1 MSALFSP
8 RLFISYSRLDKEAV
22 KPIVSELERR
32 GFRVFLDTS
41 DNDPGD
47 NFVRNL
53 LRELDRCTAVIAVV
67 SKNYSRS
74 RWGQAELYHAV
85 AMGKIAI
92 PLLLNRGSLSG
103 LDEPLQRLLS
113 DIQFVDLEEEGI
125 QSPSGV
131 HLAELLNKARKRHLR
146 EVGRRALSIFALLLV
161 AAVLVGW
168 AVTHSNALEQERRR
182 DSALREV
189 VQANGVLQRERVAD
203 LAGRIAGDRAAIGE
217 LLYLSRD
224 PARRDVTRFNA
235 LAMAGELLR
244 GHKTRRWYVQ
254 GVDANRISLDGV
266 SLTDVSFLG
275 GSWQGARI
283 RDSTFAGVFWT
294 KKRNFS
300 MEGAEFRNVEFF
312 GGEMEG
318 ITAID
323 VSFVNSKFRGMS
335 IDTTN
340 FGKVR
345 FVTEEPKTEGNQII
359 TPDYTLF
366 EHSVLTSQR
375 TPPSPKILDLSLPG
389 DDVLFDGVVFVDCR
403 LEGWFKAEWFRHSS
417 FERCELPASLT
428 REALEQAGNTVG

>member
-1 MSALFSP
+1 MPALFSP
-8 RLFISYSRLDKEAV
+8 RLFISYSRLDSDAV
-22 KPIVSELERR
+22 KPIVNELQHR

-41 DNDPGD
+41 GNDPGD

-53 LRELDRCTAVIAVV
+53 LRELKRCTAVIAVV

-85 AMGKIAI
+85 AMGKIVI
-92 PLLLNRGSLSG
+92 PLLLNRASLSE

-113 DIQFVDLEEEGI
+113 DIQFVDLEGEGI
-125 QSPSGV
+125 QSPHGI
-131 HLAELLNKARKRHLR
+131 HLAGLLNKARQRHR
-146 EVGRRALSIFALLLV
+146 QEVVRRALSILALLLV
-161 AAVLVGW
+161 AVVLVGW
-168 AVTHSNALEQERRR
+168 AVSHSNALEQERRR
-182 DSALREV
+182 DGVLREI
-189 VQANGVLQRERVAD
+189 VQANGVLQHERVAG
-203 LAGRIAGDRAAIGE
+203 LAGRIAGDRSAIGE

-224 PARRDVTRFNA
+224 PARKDVTRFNA
-235 LAMAGELLR
+235 LTLASELLR

-254 GVDANRISLDGV
+254 EVEASRIVLDGV
-266 SLTDVSFLG
+266 SLTDVTFLG
-275 GSWQGARI
+275 GSWQGVRI
-283 RDSTFAGVFWT
+283 GDSTFSGVYWT

-300 MEGAEFRNVEFF
+300 MESTEFRNVEFF

-323 VSFVNSKFRGMS
+323 VSFVNSKFRGTS

-345 FVTEEPKTEGNQII
+345 FVTEEPETEGNPII

-366 EHSVLTSQR
+366 EHSMLTSQR
-375 TPPSPKILDLSLPG
+375 TPPSPNTLDLSLPG

-417 FERCELPASLT
+417 FQRCELPASLS
-428 REALEQAGNTVG
+428 REALERAGNTVG